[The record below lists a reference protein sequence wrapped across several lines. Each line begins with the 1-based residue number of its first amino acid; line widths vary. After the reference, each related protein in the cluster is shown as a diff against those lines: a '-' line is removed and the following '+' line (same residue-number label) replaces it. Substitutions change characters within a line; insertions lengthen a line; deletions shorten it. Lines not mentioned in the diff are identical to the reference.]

1 MANVSLSLILEKS
14 KLPGLAFLLVSHPSL
29 CYRLIASRWYCAPKD
44 HARSKASFGG
54 AFPGEIFPNNWER
67 CSLFFS
73 ALPTHPTTLG
83 ALFSPNCSCPVL
95 LRWGMWSARVSACR
109 GSSHH
114 SSVTLTTQLSVNLD
128 FASPPSP
135 GAFPSQGAGGDG
147 ARWFSPPCMVL
158 PE

>member
-1 MANVSLSLILEKS
+1 MSPALILEKI
-14 KLPGLAFLLVSHPSL
+14 KLPGLGFLSVSHLSL

-44 HARSKASFGG
+44 QARSKATFGG
-54 AFPGEIFPNNWER
+54 AFPGEIFPNNWEGY
-67 CSLFFS
+67 SLFFS

-83 ALFSPNCSCPVL
+83 ALFTPNCSCPVL
-95 LRWGMWSARVSACR
+95 LRWGLWSASVSVCR

-114 SSVTLTTQLSVNLD
+114 PPVTLTTQVSVNLN

-135 GAFPSQGAGGDG
+135 GALPFQRAGGDG
-147 ARWFSPPCMVL
+147 VWWASPLCLVL